1 MEINQLQQQLSAK
14 LDAFIKALP
23 ALPVELYSP
32 VAYTLN
38 LGGKRVRPILVMLG
52 TDLFDGNIELAADLA
67 LAIELF
73 HNFSL
78 IHDDI
83 MDQAP
88 LRRGKPTVY
97 RKWNP
102 NIAILSGDATLV
114 KAYQLIANANLK
126 PASKVEILK
135 VFNNVALQVCEGQ
148 QFDMNYEASL
158 SVTVEQYL
166 TMIKLKTA
174 VLLGGAFQ
182 IGALIAEASA
192 DPAMAAYEI
201 GLNLG
206 IAFQLQD
213 DYMDVF
219 GDADKFGKMVGGDI
233 KSNKKTYLL
242 LKALELAKNEPAV
255 NQRLQSALQMTPEF
269 HEDKVLIVKEIY
281 IQLGVGELL
290 LRELQNYFIAAQQK
304 LAALPVAPEKKAH
317 LSKFIESLV
326 TRDY

>member
-1 MEINQLQQQLSAK
+1 
-14 LDAFIKALP
+14 
-23 ALPVELYSP
+23 
-32 VAYTLN
+32 
-38 LGGKRVRPILVMLG
+38 MLG

-192 DPAMAAYEI
+192 DQAMAAYEI